1 MTGPR
6 IASDAHAPRRCD
18 TVVVGAGL
26 TGLVTAVL
34 LARAGQRVTVLESRR
49 IGDGTTG
56 NTTGKLSLLQGTVF
70 SEVRDHA
77 GDDVLQAYAEAN
89 REGQA
94 WLLRQLETDGIAVE
108 RRPAFTYVRDSEQ
121 QQLLEEEFEAASI
134 AGIQA
139 EWTHS
144 TGLPF
149 ETAGSLTL
157 PHQAQLQPL
166 DVLAGLARELHERDG
181 VIIEHCPVRDIT
193 NEGHHIEIETDLGT
207 MTADQC
213 VLATGTPILDRGL
226 FFAKHEPSRSYVSAY
241 RVPYAEIPRGMYL
254 AVGSDAHHSL
264 RTAHDGV
271 GSELLVVGGDS
282 HVTGRGS
289 GVSALREIDGWV
301 SAHFPVS
308 ERVTWWAAQ
317 DYRSHTRIPFAGPLP
332 RGGDRIYTAT
342 GFNKWG
348 MTNAVAAGLTI
359 AADMLGGHL
368 AWALTL
374 REHNLRLPAMRD
386 ALAANAQV
394 AAHLASDWVDAVQ
407 AESWDSEAVS
417 DLEEGRGRVLRN
429 GATPVAVSRVEG
441 RVCEVSGICT
451 HLGGVVNWNRA
462 EQTWDCPLH
471 GSRFAPDGTRIEG
484 PATEDLEPF
493 D

>member
-1 MTGPR
+1 MTGPS
-6 IASDAHAPRRCD
+6 IASDSHAPRRCD

-56 NTTGKLSLLQGTVF
+56 NTTGKLSLLQGTVL

-108 RRPAFTYVRDSEQ
+108 RRPAFTYVRDSEHQ
-121 QQLLEEEFEAASI
+121 ELLEEEFEAASV
-134 AGIQA
+134 AGVEA
-139 EWTHS
+139 EWART

-149 ETAGSLTL
+149 ETAGAFTL
-157 PHQAQLQPL
+157 PDQAQLQPL
-166 DVLAGLARELHERDG
+166 DVLVTLARELRERDG
-181 VIIEHCPVRDIT
+181 VIVEHCPVRDIDT
-193 NEGHHIEIETDLGT
+193 EGDHLEIETDLGT
-207 MTADQC
+207 MTADRC

-226 FFAKHEPSRSYVSAY
+226 FFAKHEPSRAYVSAY

-254 AVGSDAHHSL
+254 AVGGGAPHSL
-264 RTAHDGV
+264 RTAHDGT
-271 GSELLVVGGDS
+271 GSELLVVGGES
-282 HVTGRGS
+282 HVAGRGS
-289 GVSALREIDGWV
+289 GVNALREIDGWV

-317 DYRSHTRIPFAGPLP
+317 DYRSHTRVPFAGPLP

-348 MTNAVAAGLTI
+348 MTNGVAAGLTI

-368 AWALTL
+368 EWAMTL
-374 REHNLRLPAMRD
+374 REHNLKLPAVRD
-386 ALAANAQV
+386 ALAANTQV
-394 AAHLASDWVDAVQ
+394 AAHLASDWADAIGAESRDSDAVRN
-407 AESWDSEAVS
+407 
-417 DLEEGRGRVLRN
+417 LEEGRGRVVRD
-429 GATPVAVSRVEG
+429 GAKPVAVSRVDG
-441 RVCEVSGICT
+441 RVCAVSGICT
-451 HLGGVVNWNRA
+451 HLGGVLSWNRA
-462 EQTWDCPLH
+462 ERTWDCPLH
-471 GSRFAPDGTRIEG
+471 GSRFAPDGTRLEG
-484 PATEDLEPF
+484 PATEDLESF